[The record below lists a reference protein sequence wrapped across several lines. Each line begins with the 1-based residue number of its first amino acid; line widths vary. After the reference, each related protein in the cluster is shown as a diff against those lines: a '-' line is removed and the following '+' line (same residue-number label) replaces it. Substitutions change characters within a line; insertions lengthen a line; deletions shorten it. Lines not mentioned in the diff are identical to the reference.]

1 MPPLEPLAEGGD
13 RKDPQ
18 LAYARTLLTVFK
30 EAVNQLAVVV
40 ENLEQIQAG
49 KGAAS
54 SAGPPMASAKEQA
67 QDKDQAAETGKQQQD
82 AHQ

>member
-1 MPPLEPLAEGGD
+1 MPPISRRRRQKGPLFSLCANTTEC
-13 RKDPQ
+13 
-18 LAYARTLLTVFK
+18 FK

-40 ENLEQIQAG
+40 ENLEQIQAE

-67 QDKDQAAETGKQQQD
+67 QDKDRAAETGKQQQD

>member
-1 MPPLEPLAEGGD
+1 MDMWTSAAAWAISRRRD

-40 ENLEQIQAG
+40 ENLEQIQAEE
-49 KGAAS
+49 GAARS
-54 SAGPPMASAKEQA
+54 TGPPMASAKE
-67 QDKDQAAETGKQQQD
+67 
-82 AHQ
+82 